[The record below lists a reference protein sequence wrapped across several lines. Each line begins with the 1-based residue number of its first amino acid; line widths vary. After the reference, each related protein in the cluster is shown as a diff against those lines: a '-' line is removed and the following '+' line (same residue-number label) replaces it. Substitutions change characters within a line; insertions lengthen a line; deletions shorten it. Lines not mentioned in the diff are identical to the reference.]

1 MGLRLITMNVCLMLK
16 APRPGFVKTRLARD
30 LGDDEATAAYRL
42 LVEAQM
48 RALPAA
54 WDVRVAFAPDNAAA
68 EMREWLGS
76 GLNYFPQCDG
86 DLGDRLTHAAQ
97 TIPGPLIFL
106 GGDCPELTTSRLEA
120 AATELESADIVIW
133 PALDGG
139 YCLLGIKKLI
149 PEIFQEIAWGTET
162 VFRET
167 LARIPTGLSVRQ
179 MSPALEDVDDLA
191 SWQRALGSGC
201 MQTR

>member
-1 MGLRLITMNVCLMLK
+1 MNVCLMLK

-30 LGDDEATAAYRL
+30 LGDDEATAAYRS
-42 LVEAQM
+42 LVEVQM

-54 WDVRVAFAPDNAAA
+54 WDVHIAFAPDDAAA
-68 EMREWLGS
+68 EMRDWLGS
-76 GLNYFPQCDG
+76 RPDYFPQCDG
-86 DLGDRLTHAAQ
+86 DLGDRLTYVAQ
-97 TIPGPLIFL
+97 TITGPLIFL
-106 GGDCPELTTSRLEA
+106 GGDCPELTTTRLEA

-149 PEIFQEIAWGTET
+149 PDIFQEIAWGAET

-167 LARIPTGLSVRQ
+167 LARIPEGLSVRQ